1 MQTPFFILPGIS
13 EINKVLFC
21 LAVSCSKTDV
31 PVPIA
36 EAPSTFSLKSFDYDI
51 DFTGIDFGTYGLA
64 GQIDQSVSQTILYT
78 TKDGLEH
85 IIINPAYIKTT
96 PPLHFIRKN
105 ESWLFENKYIEDR
118 ETAKLYVEGLNTY
131 FGQPMGNWNDLNVFC
146 ESLHNKLGNVE
157 VKINELYESLDI
169 LSERDSLS
177 NIEKKVIAKKKLVE
191 HLTTKKKITES
202 KDTTLVPNESLL
214 NAVLTNNFN
223 VLYSNTLSESEKEE
237 LKNILSISYDDL
249 IIKSNELH
257 ESILEKVSTLI
268 SESNDIDLTTK
279 LNKVKDEVNQMT
291 TSKYNYYRLTEL
303 KNGLN

>member
-1 MQTPFFILPGIS
+1 MNKFGELKNKMLTKLTESYTKENKTEVKDILKTIKENKDFKEMYLFYE
-13 EINKVLFC
+13 EI
-21 LAVSCSKTDV
+21 
-31 PVPIA
+31 
-36 EAPSTFSLKSFDYDI
+36 
-51 DFTGIDFGTYGLA
+51 
-64 GQIDQSVSQTILYT
+64 
-78 TKDGLEH
+78 
-85 IIINPAYIKTT
+85 
-96 PPLHFIRKN
+96 
-105 ESWLFENKYIEDR
+105 ENKYIEDR

-131 FGQPMGNWNDLNVFC
+131 FGQPMGNWNNLNVFC